1 VVKPIMTSFVPAV
14 KSYTSSG
21 GARIFQIPVEDFPG
35 LLGNVYLVV
44 TEDQAMGKLKVLID
58 AGSGFGDANLQL
70 EAGLA
75 EASNQI
81 GEPIT
86 LDNLTHILI
95 THAHIDHF
103 GGLSYIYPRTHAKIG
118 VHELDRRVLTNYEER
133 LTVIARRL
141 NEFLVE
147 AGVADEQRKYLLDL
161 YKITKSLYR
170 SVKVSFTY
178 EAIGMRLGPFDML
191 HVPGHCAGHV
201 VIRLQDVL
209 FTGDHVLEHT
219 SPHQSPEHLTM
230 STGLDHYLQS
240 LDTLRP
246 WAERTRLA
254 LGGHELPIENL
265 PARMD
270 AIRDL
275 HRERLAKVMDLLK
288 EPHTIAEVSR
298 ELFHE
303 LHGYD
308 VLLGLE
314 EAGAHVEYLYQR
326 GLLGIANLAELEI
339 DSNHSPVRYYRLG
352 DD

>member
-1 VVKPIMTSFVPAV
+1 MISFDPAV

-21 GARIFQIPVEDFPG
+21 GARIFQLPVEDFPG
-35 LLGNVYLVV
+35 LWGNIYLVI
-44 TEDQAMGKLKVLID
+44 TEDPTMGKLRALID
-58 AGSGFGDANLQL
+58 AGSGFGDANMQL
-70 EAGLA
+70 ETGLA
-75 EASNQI
+75 EVSSQI
-81 GEPIT
+81 GEPIS

-133 LTVIARRL
+133 LTIIARRL
-141 NEFLVE
+141 NEFFIE
-147 AGVADEQRKYLLDL
+147 AGVADEQRTNLLDL

-178 EAIGMRLGPFDML
+178 EAVGMRLGPFEML

-219 SPHQSPEHLTM
+219 SPHQSPEHLTL
-230 STGLDHYLQS
+230 STGLAHYLQS
-240 LDTLRP
+240 LDALRP
-246 WAERTRLA
+246 WAEDARLV

-265 PARMD
+265 PSRLD
-270 AIRDL
+270 AIQEL
-275 HRERLAKVMDLLK
+275 HRERLAKVLDLLK
-288 EPHTIAEVSR
+288 EPHTVAEVSR
-298 ELFHE
+298 GLFQE

-308 VLLGLE
+308 ALLGLE

-326 GLLGIANLAELEI
+326 GLLGIANLVDLESG
-339 DSNHSPVRYYRLG
+339 SNHSPIRYYSLVG
-352 DD
+352 DRV